1 VAAARADGCE
11 VFVTGEMKHHEML
24 DALNSGI
31 SLILAGHTNTERG
44 YLPRL
49 AKRLMEELPGVRAV
63 VSQADRSPRVP
74 V

>member
-1 VAAARADGCE
+1 
-11 VFVTGEMKHHEML
+11 MKHHEML
-24 DALNSGI
+24 DAMNNGL

-49 AKRLMEELPGVRAV
+49 AKRLSEAGIKAV
-63 VSQADRSPRVP
+63 VSRVDKSPRVP

>member
-1 VAAARADGCE
+1 
-11 VFVTGEMKHHEML
+11 MKHHEML
-24 DALNSGI
+24 DALNSGL

-49 AKRLMEELPGVRAV
+49 AAKLEELLPGIRTV
-63 VSQADRSPRVP
+63 VSTCDRSPRVP